1 LDHPAFLI
9 ACFAG
14 AVHRHFDLISKK
26 SDRRKRKMAYNK
38 AKEEH
43 KWKKWKE
50 REEQK
55 LRELGMD
62 ETSIQILRES
72 DWADFNS
79 DRRFREHQTPL
90 LEHME
95 FLLEEAEVCEAHI
108 QSIEELLDAI
118 SDEKLLHILLEADR
132 GTLQILVMKMMGYS
146 PKEISKQTGHP
157 EQTVYTKFKSA
168 NKKSSRNL

>member
-62 ETSIQILRES
+62 EASIKILRES

-79 DRRFREHQTPL
+79 DRRFREHQISL

-95 FLLEEAEVCEAHI
+95 ILLEETDTSEPDI
-108 QSIEELLDAI
+108 QNVDDLLDMI
-118 SDEKLLHILLEADR
+118 GDEQLLHTLLEADR
-132 GTLQILVMKMMGYS
+132 KTLQVLVLKMMGYS
-146 PKEISKQTGHP
+146 VADIAVKLGITDRAVYCRIDRLKKKIKKIS
-157 EQTVYTKFKSA
+157 
-168 NKKSSRNL
+168 